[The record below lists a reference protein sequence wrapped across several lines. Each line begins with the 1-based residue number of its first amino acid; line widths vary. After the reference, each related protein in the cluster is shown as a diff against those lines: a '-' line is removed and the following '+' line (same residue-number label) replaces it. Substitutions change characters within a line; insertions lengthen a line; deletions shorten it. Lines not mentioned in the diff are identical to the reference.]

1 MENEVL
7 KKQSVKSTS
16 TLAIVC
22 FLIYMLIVQT
32 GLPGWAKLD
41 LVYQYR
47 IKYDFVLNETANL
60 DVVLEKIAAE
70 IKREKLQ
77 DYIIILGDS
86 VAYSGPGP
94 SSQSLAYYMQD
105 MAREKGS
112 PGLRVYNLAAP
123 AMQAGDIYTMLLKLE
138 RLGISTDHLI
148 INVIYAGFV
157 QRQPDPPAV
166 FWLQK
171 DLKKLDPEAYRTVLP
186 QLQANGHKKEENLPE
201 RVHNY
206 LVSHL
211 NIYRYRY
218 FLRQDLTRQYYLARR
233 IPLPSDA
240 LGDARPWT
248 EKPDLDKLL
257 EQREYKKGFSAQ
269 TFDMS
274 EKNPQVY
281 FLNKIIARQINK
293 QTLFF
298 LAGINDVLL
307 AQQVNRPGY
316 VKNLELIDRYFA
328 GKGVSY
334 LNLQSKIDASL
345 FSDHVH
351 LTAEGYRELSGI
363 LLDNCLK
370 CGGFN

>member
-1 MENEVL
+1 ME
-7 KKQSVKSTS
+7 KQSVKSTS

-32 GLPGWAKLD
+32 VLPGWAKLD

-47 IKYDFVLNETANL
+47 IKYDFILNETANL

-105 MAREKGS
+105 MARKKGV

-138 RLGISTDHLI
+138 RLGISNDHLI
-148 INVIYAGFV
+148 INLIYAGFV

-171 DLKKLDPEAYRTVLP
+171 DLEKLDPKAYRAVLP
-186 QLQANGHKKEENLPE
+186 QLQANGHKKDESLTE
-201 RVHNY
+201 RVHSY

-218 FLRQDLTRQYYLARR
+218 FLRQDLTRHYYLARR

-240 LGDARPWT
+240 LGDARLWT

-257 EQREYKKGFSAQ
+257 EQQEYKKGFSAEA
-269 TFDMS
+269 FDMS
-274 EKNPQVY
+274 EKNPQIF
-281 FLNKIIARQINK
+281 FLNKIITRQKNK
-293 QTLFF
+293 QTLVF

-307 AQQVNRPGY
+307 KQQVRQPGY
-316 VKNLELIDRYFA
+316 IKNLELIDRYFT
-328 GKGVSY
+328 GKDVSY
-334 LNLQSKIDASL
+334 MNLQGKIDASL

-351 LTAEGYRELSGI
+351 LTADGYRELSGI
-363 LLDNCLK
+363 LLDSCLK
-370 CGGFN
+370 SSGIK